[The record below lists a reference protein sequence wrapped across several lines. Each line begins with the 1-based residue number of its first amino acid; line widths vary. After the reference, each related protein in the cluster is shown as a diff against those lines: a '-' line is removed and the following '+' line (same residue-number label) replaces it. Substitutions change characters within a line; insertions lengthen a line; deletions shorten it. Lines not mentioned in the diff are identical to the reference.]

1 MTPNLDAQLTGLL
14 SGFPRLRAAYLFG
27 SLASGKA
34 RPDSDLDIAVL
45 AAGPLGPEEKLAL
58 IGALAA
64 LTGRPVDLVDLA
76 TVGEPLLGQVL
87 LHGRRLL
94 GSDLE
99 HARLIRRHVFEQ
111 ADFVPY
117 RNRILAERRRAW
129 IGK

>member
-1 MTPNLDAQLTGLL
+1 MNPNFHAQLTALL
-14 SGFPRLRAAYLFG
+14 NGHPRLRAAYLFG
-27 SLASGKA
+27 SLATGKA

-45 AAGPLGPEEKLAL
+45 AAGPLGQEEKLAL
-58 IGALAA
+58 IGELAA
-64 LTGRPVDLVDLA
+64 LSGRSVDLVDLA
-76 TVGEPLLGQVL
+76 TAGEPVLGQIL

-94 GSDLE
+94 GSDLD
-99 HARLIRRHVFEQ
+99 HARLIRRHVFDQ